1 MTTLY
6 VTEPYSV
13 VKKDGETLVV
23 HIPADKSSGRQARK
37 VEVPAAKVTEVVLL
51 GDSTLTPQ
59 AMAALSQQGVP
70 IVFLDPYGNLRARV
84 VPAESKNSLLRLAQF
99 RAHENP
105 TLRFELARACVVGKL
120 HNQRTL
126 LLRSNRRLNDR
137 AINAAVE
144 ALRIAQAQV
153 EALQPDTAPPPD
165 PTQPQK
171 DTAWG
176 QLQGLEGAGA
186 AAYFDAFGRILR
198 EDSGLTFQTRT
209 RRPPRDPVN
218 ALLSF
223 AYALLLRQCLT
234 ALQIVGLDPYI
245 GFLHGAHYGKPA
257 LALDLMEE
265 FRTPIAESVVVTLVN
280 NRVLQP
286 DDFIEEFGAYRLKDS
301 ARRTFL
307 QKFEERMNT
316 TIQHPVFGYTATYR
330 RCVELQARLLAKTLQ
345 GELPSYRAFKVR

>member
-23 HIPADKSSGRQARK
+23 HIPAGKASGRDARK
-37 VEVPAAKVTEVVLL
+37 VTVPAAKVTEVVLL

-59 AMAALSQQGVP
+59 AMAALLQQGVS

-84 VPAESKNSLLRLAQF
+84 VPAESRNSLLRLAQF

-105 TLRFELARACVVGKL
+105 ALRFELARACVIGKL
-120 HNQRTL
+120 HNQRTM
-126 LLRSNRRLNDR
+126 LLRANRRLD
-137 AINAAVE
+137 NATISASVE
-144 ALRIAQAQV
+144 ALRAAQAQV
-153 EALQPDTAPPPD
+153 EALSPDAAPPPD
-165 PTQPQK
+165 PSQPQK

-186 AAYFDAFGRILR
+186 AAYFEAFGDILR
-198 EDSGLTFQTRT
+198 EDSGLAFEGRT

-245 GFLHGAHYGKPA
+245 GFLHGAQYGKPA

-265 FRTPIAESVVVTLVN
+265 FRTPIAESVVITLVN
-280 NRVLQP
+280 NRVVQP
-286 DDFIEEFGAYRLKDS
+286 SDFIEEFGAYRLKDN
-301 ARRTFL
+301 ARRIFL

-316 TIQHPVFGYTATYR
+316 TIRHPVFGYAATYR
-330 RCVELQARLLAKTLQ
+330 RCVEIQARLLAKTLQ
-345 GELPSYRAFKVR
+345 GELPEYRPFKVR